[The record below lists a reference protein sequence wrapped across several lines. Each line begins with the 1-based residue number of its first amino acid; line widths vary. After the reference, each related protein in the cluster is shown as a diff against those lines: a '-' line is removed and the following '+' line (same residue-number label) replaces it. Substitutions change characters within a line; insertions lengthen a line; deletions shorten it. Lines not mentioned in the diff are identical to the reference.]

1 MCYCVTLAVR
11 FGLDCFRSIFNSF
24 SDYILVKV
32 KSHCKLS
39 VIFRH
44 KSKQTWFTKSELL
57 LFSYLYFFCGFLF
70 AFDFYATLVCHVA
83 TALCNIHYMRT
94 GKPFLIFFGCNVSYS
109 LRSYFSLV
117 LSDLYVTK
125 HYVLC
130 HKKRVF
136 LVIIGECQIKEMVYC
151 QKFTLNKNIYCCG
164 HTLFVRLYSKKSWR
178 HYFTSWWIFVSR
190 NVLFTQNTRVLFSA
204 HMYFV
209 VYYIYIRCFCY
220 NSI

>member
-11 FGLDCFRSIFNSF
+11 FGLDCFRSIFKS
-24 SDYILVKV
+24 SADYILVKV

-39 VIFRH
+39 VIFRL

-57 LFSYLYFFCGFLF
+57 LCSYLYFIFVAFWFLF

-94 GKPFLIFFGCNVSYS
+94 GKAFLFSFFLLFFGCNVSYS

-125 HYVLC
+125 PYVLC

-136 LVIIGECQIKEMVYC
+136 LVTI
-151 QKFTLNKNIYCCG
+151 
-164 HTLFVRLYSKKSWR
+164 
-178 HYFTSWWIFVSR
+178 WWVS
-190 NVLFTQNTRVLFSA
+190 N
-204 HMYFV
+204 
-209 VYYIYIRCFCY
+209 
-220 NSI
+220 